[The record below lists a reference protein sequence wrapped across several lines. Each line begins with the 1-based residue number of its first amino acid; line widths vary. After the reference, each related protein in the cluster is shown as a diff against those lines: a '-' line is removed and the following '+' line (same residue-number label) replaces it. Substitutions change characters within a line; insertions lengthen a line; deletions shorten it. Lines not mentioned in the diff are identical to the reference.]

1 MRLTKWAYALVFA
14 GSREG
19 RAAEIVGWSNALTS
33 LAIGVGLAAVA
44 HAPWALAALSALVT
58 FVLLRVGMASRKT
71 AWVVALLG
79 VTCVGAT
86 GGAVGWLLG
95 HIVESWTY
103 APTALALVVSA
114 AVVAPA
120 GWAYARFLRRR
131 ADDVPDSLVDPVSL
145 SPQSR

>member
-1 MRLTKWAYALVFA
+1 MRLTKWAYAIVFA

-19 RAAEIVGWSNALTS
+19 RAAEIVGWSNAVAS
-33 LAIGVGLAAVA
+33 LAIGVGLAALA
-44 HAPWALAALSALVT
+44 HAPWALAALAAVVT

-79 VTCVGAT
+79 VTCVG
-86 GGAVGWLLG
+86 GAAGALGWVLG

-103 APTALALVVSA
+103 APAVLALVASA
-114 AVVAPA
+114 AVVIPA
-120 GWAYARFLRRR
+120 GWAYARLLRRR

-145 SPQSR
+145 SPQSW